1 MRRKVQHQ
9 PNGGSAWGQDQL
21 AHFFHFQTH
30 TRAPWR
36 TRAVGSL
43 GLDERCSTLIVL
55 RLMCPTVRVSAVRR
69 VSSIT
74 GAVGFSLSLLTAW
87 RTRAVGSPG
96 LDAFIINQLEN
107 KIVYRIARRC
117 A

>member
-43 GLDERCSTLIVL
+43 GAGRTLFLPYEGIYNSL
-55 RLMCPTVRVSAVRR
+55 LILMCPTVRVSAVRR
-69 VSSIT
+69 GSRHN
-74 GAVGFSLSLLTAW
+74 GRGGFLLTLFSHRVAY
-87 RTRAVGSPG
+87 V
-96 LDAFIINQLEN
+96 
-107 KIVYRIARRC
+107 
-117 A
+117 

>member
-9 PNGGSAWGQDQL
+9 PNGGSAWGQDRL

-43 GLDERCSTLIVL
+43 GLD
-55 RLMCPTVRVSAVRR
+55 
-69 VSSIT
+69 
-74 GAVGFSLSLLTAW
+74 
-87 RTRAVGSPG
+87 
-96 LDAFIINQLEN
+96 AFIINQLEN

>member
-9 PNGGSAWGQDQL
+9 PNGGSAWGRPIVPFLSLSD
-21 AHFFHFQTH
+21 TH
-30 TRAPWR
+30 TRSLAYAGGRVARAGR
-36 TRAVGSL
+36 TLFYTHITQVNVPDGARERGTAGPSL
-43 GLDERCSTLIVL
+43 
-55 RLMCPTVRVSAVRR
+55 
-69 VSSIT
+69 T

-96 LDAFIINQLEN
+96 LDTRIHQSTN

>member
-36 TRAVGSL
+36 TRAVGS
-43 GLDERCSTLIVL
+43 
-55 RLMCPTVRVSAVRR
+55 
-69 VSSIT
+69 
-74 GAVGFSLSLLTAW
+74 
-87 RTRAVGSPG
+87 PG